1 MLGLCKK
8 LFQVAGLLLLGF
20 IGGLGFADEINF
32 PSSCKESWDGMMAQY
47 AVSNKTNDI
56 LYHLSGI
63 VTDAEVAR
71 QKRANK
77 GPHKS
82 VLVVHIGKT
91 CGASVCAALSGKG
104 ISFTHV
110 HVHPATPEMLHQFD
124 YILIT
129 IRDPFDRIVSAF
141 NFHNPHLAS
150 VTHAPQFPTGKFYDC
165 FPTVNEYGE
174 QLFAKTGCAPYAH
187 RGIGHMT
194 LGACAYLGGILDDL
208 KELSDKVFLIR
219 TEKCDSDLASALK
232 GIGYSNMSL
241 SEDFPNIHTYKKPQE
256 VTITPTALRSI
267 HAHLENIG
275 EYPLYRYLLKSFSV
289 SSGTETGAG
298 AANR

>member
-8 LFQVAGLLLLGF
+8 LLQVAGLLLLGF
-20 IGGLGFADEINF
+20 IGGLGFADEINI
-32 PSSCKESWDGMMAQY
+32 PSSCQETWDGMMAQH
-47 AVSNKTNDI
+47 AVSNKTNDR
-56 LYHLSGI
+56 LFDVSGM
-63 VTDAEVAR
+63 VTDAQVAQ

-91 CGASVCAALSGKG
+91 CGSSVCAALSRKG
-104 ISFTHV
+104 ISFTQV
-110 HVHPATPEMLHQFD
+110 HVHPVTPKMLHQFD

-150 VTHAPQFPTGKFYDC
+150 VTHAPQLSTGKYYDC

-174 QLFAKTGCAPYAH
+174 QLFAKTGCAPYAR
-187 RGIGHMT
+187 RGIGHMQ
-194 LGACAYLGGILDDL
+194 LGVCAYLGGILDDL
-208 KELSDKVFLIR
+208 KELSDKVILIR
-219 TEKCDSDLASALK
+219 TEKCDSDLASALQA
-232 GIGYSNMSL
+232 IGYSNISL
-241 SEDFPNIHTYKKPQE
+241 SEDFPHINTYQKPKE
-256 VTITPTALRSI
+256 ITITPTALRNI

-275 EYPLYRYLLKSFSV
+275 EYPLYRYLLESFSV
-289 SSGTETGAG
+289 SRGTETGAG
-298 AANR
+298 AANL